1 MAYEV
6 ELPPISKAIKSK
18 EDFRN
23 PANAELSVGPTFT
36 TKITTHSEERAVT
49 AVTTGEKTLPD
60 QRPIIRKTEP
70 WVTLV
75 VTRLVPAP
83 TCSVN
88 LNNWTTIIDPGKF
101 VENTLSSLASYV
113 AARNTGRKH
122 WISNLLDEKIE
133 ALRACGVE
141 AEIRRLQ

>member
-1 MAYEV
+1 MAYHV
-6 ELPPISKAIKSK
+6 ELPPISKITKNK

-23 PANAELSVGPTFT
+23 PVNAELSVGPIFT
-36 TKITTHSEERAVT
+36 TKITTNSEER

-70 WVTLV
+70 RVTLV

-88 LNNWTTIIDPGKF
+88 LNNWTTIIDPRKF

-122 WISNLLDEKIE
+122 WTLNLLDDKIE
-133 ALRACGVE
+133 ALRSCGFE

>member
-1 MAYEV
+1 
-6 ELPPISKAIKSK
+6 
-18 EDFRN
+18 
-23 PANAELSVGPTFT
+23 LSVGLTFT
-36 TKITTHSEERAVT
+36 TKITTNSEEILVRP
-49 AVTTGEKTLPD
+49 VTTGKKTLLD
-60 QRPIIRKTEP
+60 ERPIIRKTEP
-70 WVTLV
+70 RVTLV

-122 WISNLLDEKIE
+122 WISNLLDEEIE
-133 ALRACGVE
+133 ALRVCGVE
-141 AEIRRLQ
+141 AEIRMLQ